1 LWSPSLMF
9 IATSLLAA
17 GCFLRVSCEVLA
29 YQGYASWAWN
39 VLPISAVTEL
49 VAVTV
54 FAANISVSF
63 ARRSSAQPVVQVSAK
78 QSV

>member
-1 LWSPSLMF
+1 
-9 IATSLLAA
+9 
-17 GCFLRVSCEVLA
+17 
-29 YQGYASWAWN
+29 
-39 VLPISAVTEL
+39 LPISAVTEL